1 MLMNPGQIVGHFKIV
16 EFLGEHGPGTVYKG
30 LDLSLDRFVVMK
42 FLPPEFGSNIEAWQ
56 DYVREARAVSVLEHP
71 NIGTTADVV
80 RTEQGEAFIVWPWR
94 EGESLRRAMTRGPL
108 GIDRALEIAI
118 CAAEGLA
125 RAHESGILHLGLSPS
140 CITLVKG
147 DTVRIIDFG
156 LARLA
161 ARSGWTASGSSA
173 ETAAYRS
180 PEQLRGE
187 PADARSDTWSLGVV
201 LFEMIAGRHP
211 FESDNGRETVPAAL
225 RGEPAPL
232 RALRPEV
239 PEAIVQVVEKALSR
253 DRKDRYLTAR
263 EFLADLKLARETD
276 HGVRT
281 SAELETAQ
289 RSRNRRLFRR
299 SLIAGGS
306 LLLLLAILYAVPPIG
321 REEQFAT
328 HPKTILIT
336 GFQNLTGIDS
346 LDYFQFALQHQLI
359 TSLEQSVY
367 FRPTSWARLGD
378 LKKLAGRPDSGLI
391 DEALGLELCKLDK
404 AEALLAAS
412 FSRTGDRFTITTR
425 LVDVA
430 TQQTL
435 MTPVSSGR
443 GIESFFDQVDQLSH
457 KISTGLGVSAART
470 RETIRPIEEIST
482 RSQLAYQLTLTGWE
496 LVRSGKRLE
505 ALQNFELAV
514 KEDSLYVYPWIGLRT
529 VYLDLG
535 YLTKGRHAADKAI
548 SLFAKGS
555 ERDKLMIAMIDTS
568 LRTVVMGHAGA
579 SALDFLRYRVS
590 RFPDDK
596 TYLYALG
603 LELQTTHGRVDE
615 AIEVFRQ
622 ILDLDP
628 QFGFAMSTLAL
639 AYAQKQEYDRAI
651 EVLNRYAA
659 ISPTNSFAYHTRGDV
674 YIMADRYDDAVAS
687 YTRASAIEPT
697 FIEHMMKIAR
707 VCFWRE
713 QYDDALRWND
723 SAMAHAPSP
732 GKKADLLWNRAYW
745 SYWLGRL
752 GDAEVS
758 LRAREV
764 LLNSIGNKGS
774 GYFNAWIALE
784 RGKFGEARISLASW
798 IASYLRS
805 VGEALLAPRLHIQYQ
820 LCLGFVDLREGK
832 LDSADL
838 RLNTIERIRAG
849 YSRSDTSFVTRQT
862 VLAAEQARRLLAG
875 ELLLARKRPAEVP
888 GLYPSGMSDMHWDPL
903 LSVNGPGW
911 RGIWR
916 SYADIPVETDGL
928 ARAYEALGQPDPA
941 IALYETGMALGG
953 RTWGISPRHHY
964 RLARLYE
971 QKKLNGMAILEY
983 ERFLKIWG
991 KADPI
996 YPEPKDAKERLARL
1010 KLK

>member
-1 MLMNPGQIVGHFKIV
+1 MLRNPGQIVGHFKIV
-16 EFLGEHGPGTVYKG
+16 EFLGKHGPGAVYKAQ
-30 LDLSLDRFVVMK
+30 DLVLDRFVVIK
-42 FLPPEFGSNIEAWQ
+42 FLPLEFCSNNDAWQ
-56 DYVREARAVSVLEHP
+56 DFVREARAVSVLEHP
-71 NIGTTADVV
+71 NIGTTIDIS
-80 RTEQGEAFIVWPWR
+80 RTEKGEPFFVWPWR
-94 EGESLRRAMTRGPL
+94 EGESLRRVMARERL
-108 GIDRALEIAI
+108 GIVRALEIAI

-125 RAHESGILHLGLSPS
+125 RAHEAGVIHLGLTPS
-140 CITLVKG
+140 SITLVKG

-156 LARLA
+156 LTRLA
-161 ARSGWTASGSSA
+161 ARSGWNDAESSG
-173 ETAAYRS
+173 ETAMYRS
-180 PEQLRGE
+180 PEQLKGE

-211 FESDNGRETVPAAL
+211 FESDNGRGSLPVAVRGAPALLRTLRPDVPAAI
-225 RGEPAPL
+225 A
-232 RALRPEV
+232 
-239 PEAIVQVVEKALSR
+239 QVVEKALSR
-253 DRKDRYLTAR
+253 DRKDRYPTAR
-263 EFLADLKLARETD
+263 EFLSDLKLARDAD

-281 SAELETAQ
+281 SAEVETAQ
-289 RSRNRRLFRR
+289 RTRNRRYIRG

-306 LLLLLAILYAVPPIG
+306 LLLLLAVLYAIPPIG

-336 GFQNLTGIDS
+336 SFQNLTGIDS
-346 LDYFQFALQHQLI
+346 LNYFQFALQHQLI

-378 LKKLAGRPDSGLI
+378 LKKQAGRPDSGLI
-391 DEALGLELCKLDK
+391 DEALGLELSKLDK

-412 FSRTGDRFTITTR
+412 FSRTGNRFTITTR

-457 KISTGLGVSAART
+457 KISTGLGVSAT
-470 RETIRPIEEIST
+470 LTQETIRPIEEIST

-514 KEDSLYVYPWIGLRT
+514 KEDSLFVSPWIGLRT

-535 YLTKGRHAADKAI
+535 YLTKGRHAAEKAI

-568 LRTVVMGHAGA
+568 LRTVVMGRPGA
-579 SALDFLRYRVS
+579 TYLDFLRYRVL
-590 RFPDDK
+590 RFPKDK
-596 TYLYALG
+596 SYLYALG

-615 AIEVFRQ
+615 AIEVFQQ

-628 QFGFAMSTLAL
+628 QYGFAMSTLAL

-651 EVLNRYAA
+651 GVLNRYAA

-674 YIMADRYDDAVAS
+674 YVMADRYDDAVAS

-697 FIEHMMKIAR
+697 FIEHKMKISR
-707 VCFWRE
+707 VCYWRE

-723 SAMAHAPSP
+723 SAMVYAPSP

-764 LLNSIGNKGS
+764 LLNSIGNMGS

-784 RGKFGEARISLASW
+784 RGKFGEARASLASW
-798 IASYLRS
+798 IANYRRS
-805 VGEALLAPRLHIQYQ
+805 VGEALLAPRMDIQYL

-838 RLNTIERIRAG
+838 RLNTIERIRAAFPG
-849 YSRSDTSFVTRQT
+849 SDTSFVTRQT
-862 VLAAEQARRLLAG
+862 VRAAEQARRLLQG

-928 ARAYEALGQPDPA
+928 ARAYETLGQLDPA

-953 RTWGISPRHHY
+953 RTWGVSPRHHY
-964 RLARLYE
+964 RLAKLYE
-971 QKKLNGMAILEY
+971 QKKLYKLAILEY

-996 YPEPKDAKERLARL
+996 YPEPKDARARLARL
-1010 KLK
+1010 KGM